1 MSMSDA
7 QIIQGLQNISVKLVD
22 EMRFT
27 EAEFVD
33 QAIARI
39 MEIPRAIR
47 AAHPSAWESEY
58 KAVVDAIW
66 NRKVNESGL

>member
-1 MSMSDA
+1 MTDG
-7 QIIQGLQNISVKLVD
+7 QIIKGLHNISIKLVD
-22 EMRFT
+22 EMRFA

-39 MEIPRAIR
+39 MEIPKAVQ